1 MMFEHDIYYTTIF
14 LQCGVWIVLPL
25 CLLWCKNKLDIVLNF
40 IWGNSSCDV
49 NPQKAAFMELQVQ
62 SYLGGSNVCVVW
74 GMVVS
79 EFLDRFCGGYG
90 RSVIWDQS
98 KRVMFSWTPSSVS
111 VFFLEPDSVLGPVD
125 GEVIRGRFLSLQI
138 SLKISALH

>member
-1 MMFEHDIYYTTIF
+1 MMSTLKKLPSWSYKFSPTWVAPTSASFEAWWS
-14 LQCGVWIVLPL
+14 QR
-25 CLLWCKNKLDIVLNF
+25 
-40 IWGNSSCDV
+40 
-49 NPQKAAFMELQVQ
+49 
-62 SYLGGSNVCVVW
+62 
-74 GMVVS
+74 

-138 SLKISALH
+138 SLKISALHY